1 MRMTKSAQRAAQSIA
16 AADLASGTRRATYC
30 RHWQL
35 TTLTCALHGACPSAA
50 TCPDY
55 ADAYEFH
62 RQRLRQQGRLL
73 EATRL

>member
-1 MRMTKSAQRAAQSIA
+1 MRMTRSAQRAAQHIA
-16 AADLASGTRRATYC
+16 QADLASGTRRATYC

-35 TTLTCALHGACPSAA
+35 TQLVCALHG
-50 TCPDY
+50 TCPNAAACADY

-62 RQRLRQQGRLL
+62 CQRLRLQGRLL